1 MSETLIDDH
10 VDKLQELRSE
20 FFSEIKD
27 CDNSKKLEQLRIK
40 YLSKKGL
47 LQKYFFLLGTIS
59 QDIRPRFGKEL
70 NLLRN
75 DLTRIIQEETDK
87 FKEVVKRKEGI
98 DVSLPGFRKRYG
110 KKHPLTQ
117 TFDEIKSIFT
127 SMGFS
132 IEEGPEIESDY
143 YNFEAL
149 NIPEG
154 HPARD
159 MQDTFYLENG
169 WLLRTHTSP
178 VQIRVMQSQYPP
190 IRMIAPG
197 RCYRKDTPDASHS
210 PFFHQC
216 EGLVVGTNITF
227 ADLKGVI
234 SAFAKKMFGPEIKI
248 RFRPSYF
255 PFTEPSAE
263 YDFTCV
269 ICKGQGC
276 KTCKGSGWLEI
287 SGSGMVDPE
296 VFKAVGYDPEKYTG
310 FAWGMGVERIAML
323 KYGIK
328 DIRYFYDNDIRFLT
342 QF

>member
-87 FKEVVKRKEGI
+87 FKEVVKRKEGV

-127 SMGFS
+127 SKSLKKSSNLIHFMGIFFLLLGARGLS
-132 IEEGPEIESDY
+132 FES
-143 YNFEAL
+143 
-149 NIPEG
+149 
-154 HPARD
+154 
-159 MQDTFYLENG
+159 
-169 WLLRTHTSP
+169 
-178 VQIRVMQSQYPP
+178 
-190 IRMIAPG
+190 
-197 RCYRKDTPDASHS
+197 
-210 PFFHQC
+210 
-216 EGLVVGTNITF
+216 
-227 ADLKGVI
+227 
-234 SAFAKKMFGPEIKI
+234 
-248 RFRPSYF
+248 
-255 PFTEPSAE
+255 
-263 YDFTCV
+263 
-269 ICKGQGC
+269 
-276 KTCKGSGWLEI
+276 
-287 SGSGMVDPE
+287 
-296 VFKAVGYDPEKYTG
+296 
-310 FAWGMGVERIAML
+310 
-323 KYGIK
+323 
-328 DIRYFYDNDIRFLT
+328 
-342 QF
+342 